1 MKKTIWLILT
11 VIMILTI
18 ISCTAKDVS
27 ENEEITASQTLPD
40 NWCGTPDPI
49 TTTDSATTTPNTT
62 TVPTTTTTLNTT
74 TVPVTTTNAV
84 TTTTAPITTTSAV
97 TTTSAPV
104 TTTTP
109 TTTPSQPGTLSQA
122 QLEEIQNF
130 LNDSSNNGFV
140 VHNNYT
146 SADEINLN
154 WVFYDGA
161 GISVG
166 IESFSA
172 DEKQAVLAAGGWN
185 EFFNPP
191 IKIKRADANAL
202 LLEKCGL
209 SLQDFRDT
217 LYFFVYVESY
227 DAYYIMHGDMNYSHI
242 TVVDGMID
250 QNNNYVV
257 NYYITDFC
265 KQIYTVTLRKTDKGY
280 QFISNTYDPY
290 AIHELSDSNLT
301 VDGTKK
307 TYKDQYITLSVPS
320 DWLALEQHGAD
331 GTIFF
336 FEDPTTERCLLSFY
350 VTGSVYAIHRT
361 EAEYLALFK
370 RWGYEN
376 VNILSY
382 TKEKISGYDCTKV
395 VYSYTENGNAYI
407 GTRYDNVI
415 TGIRMYEFDIDY
427 PAAESERF
435 AKVFESIMDS
445 IVLKP
450 C

>member
-1 MKKTIWLILT
+1 MKKTNLLILT

-18 ISCTAKDVS
+18 ISCAAKDVAEKDETTS
-27 ENEEITASQTLPD
+27 PQ
-40 NWCGTPDPI
+40 I
-49 TTTDSATTTPNTT
+49 TTIPNTTDTTTEATPNTT
-62 TVPTTTTTLNTT
+62 TSPI
-74 TVPVTTTNAV
+74 TTTNAV
-84 TTTTAPITTTSAV
+84 TTTTVPITTTTTAPITTTNAV
-97 TTTSAPV
+97 TTTTTPITTTAP
-104 TTTTP
+104 TTTTAPIIP
-109 TTTPSQPGTLSQA
+109 TPQPGTLSKA
-122 QLEEIQNF
+122 QLEEIQSF
-130 LNDSSNNGFV
+130 LNDDANNGFV
-140 VHNNYT
+140 GHNDYT

-172 DEKQAVLAAGGWN
+172 DEERAVLNAMRAD

-217 LYFFVYVESY
+217 LYFFDYVESY
-227 DAYYIMHGDMNYSHI
+227 DAYYIMHGDTNYSHI

-250 QNNNYVV
+250 QSYNYVV
-257 NYYITDFC
+257 NYCITDSC
-265 KQIYTVTLRKTDKGY
+265 KQIFTVTLRKTDKGY

-290 AIHELSDSNLT
+290 AVHEISDSNLT

-307 TYKDQYITLSVPS
+307 TYKDKYITLSVPA
-320 DWLALEQHGAD
+320 DWLTLEQHGED
-331 GTIFF
+331 GTVYTFQ
-336 FEDPTTERCLLSFY
+336 DPTSDNCELYFY
-350 VTGSVYAIHRT
+350 STGSIYAIHRT

-370 RWGYEN
+370 SFGYGN
-376 VNILSY
+376 VKILSY

-395 VYSYTENGNAYI
+395 VYSYTEDGNAYI

-415 TGIRMYEFDIDY
+415 RGLGMYEFSTVY

-450 C
+450 D